1 MFQIWCRCR
10 SYKPQQQQQQP
21 QPQHCCTTSCLLL
34 TAACCHCEPSHLGC
48 REDPGDAPVHQLHR
62 SEAVLHLGL
71 LSTSAS
77 IAYVQESLSCIE
89 KWPQYKLEKKQYHSS
104 QKQKISKSKGVH
116 GKMESETPLHSVVAL
131 ITSTQ
136 HLPKHY

>member
-1 MFQIWCRCR
+1 M
-10 SYKPQQQQQQP
+10 
-21 QPQHCCTTSCLLL
+21 
-34 TAACCHCEPSHLGC
+34 
-48 REDPGDAPVHQLHR
+48 HQLHR

-116 GKMESETPLHSVVAL
+116 GKMESESPLHSVVAL